1 MEVDIDTWVLSAAT
15 LKMDDR
21 HQTHESFFMW
31 KAFEEMYP
39 EADILARV
47 RQQVQEYQKL
57 TEG

>member
-1 MEVDIDTWVLSAAT
+1 MEVDIEQWVLKAAT

-31 KAFEEMYP
+31 EAFEEMYP
-39 EADILARV
+39 EADILKRV
-47 RQQVQEYQKL
+47 RKQVQEYKKL

>member
-1 MEVDIDTWVLSAAT
+1 MDIDIEQWVLKAAT

-39 EADILARV
+39 EADILNRV
-47 RQQVQEYQKL
+47 RKQVQEYRKL
-57 TEG
+57 VEG

>member
-1 MEVDIDTWVLSAAT
+1 MEVDIDTWVLKAAT

-31 KAFEEMYP
+31 EAFEEMYP
-39 EADILARV
+39 EADILKRV
-47 RQQVQEYQKL
+47 RKQVQEYKKL